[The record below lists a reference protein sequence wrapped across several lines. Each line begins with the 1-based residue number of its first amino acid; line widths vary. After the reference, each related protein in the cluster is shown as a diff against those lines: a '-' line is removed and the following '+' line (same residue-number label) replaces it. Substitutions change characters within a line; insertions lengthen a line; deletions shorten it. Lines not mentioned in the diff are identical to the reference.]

1 MCKFVQFEYMNL
13 ISRKLETEI
22 RRLIEFYP
30 VITITGPRQ
39 SGKTTLCRE
48 MFPEYAYTN
57 LEDPITRSQVIADP
71 RKFFD
76 LYPNGLIIDEAHHY
90 PDLFSFIQVTVDQ
103 DPKRR
108 FIITGSS
115 NFALLEKVTQSLAG
129 RTAVLTLLP
138 LSLHEL
144 GDRINNLSTDTLML
158 NGCYPAI
165 WSKNFPREDLYKNYY
180 STYIERDLRQIINLK
195 DISLFQIFIRLC
207 AGRIGTEFNA
217 SALSG
222 EVGVTVN
229 SIKSWLSV
237 LQASYIAY
245 SLPPYF
251 ENIGKRLVKSPKLY
265 FYDTGLVCYLLGI
278 ENEQQLA
285 VHPLRGAIFEN
296 MVVNEAIKNRLNKAK
311 DPNLYFYRDK
321 SQKEVDL
328 LHLKGNQIQAYEI
341 KSSQSYQKEYYKEID
356 YLKGILNDRLVKS
369 ALIYDGKDEMDSDEN
384 GAYNFRHFYLKE

>member
-1 MCKFVQFEYMNL
+1 MKL
-13 ISRKLETEI
+13 INRKIENEI

-39 SGKTTLCRE
+39 SGKTTLCHE
-48 MFPEYAYTN
+48 MFPDFAYVN
-57 LEDPITRSQVIADP
+57 LEDPIIRSQIVADP
-71 RKFFD
+71 RYFFD
-76 LYPNGLIIDEAHHY
+76 LYSSGLIIDEAHHY
-90 PDLFSFIQVTVDQ
+90 PDLFSFIQVIVDQ
-103 DPKRR
+103 YPERR

-144 GDRINNLSTDTLML
+144 GDMINHCSTDTLML

-165 WSKNFPREDLYKNYY
+165 WSKNFPRQDLYKNYY
-180 STYIERDLRQIINLK
+180 STYIERDIRQIINLK
-195 DISLFQIFIRLC
+195 DMNQFQVFIRLC

-217 SALSG
+217 SSLSG
-222 EVGVTVN
+222 EVGVTVAT
-229 SIKSWLSV
+229 IKSWLSV

-321 SQKEVDL
+321 SRKEVDL
-328 LHLKGNQIQAYEI
+328 LHVIGNQIQAYEI
-341 KSSQSYQKEYYKEID
+341 KSGKSYLKEYYKGIVYIKEIF
-356 YLKGILNDRLVKS
+356 KERIVKS
-369 ALIYDGKDEMDSDEN
+369 ALIYDGMDEIPSQEN
-384 GAYNFRHFYLKE
+384 GAYNFRHFYLGD

>member
-1 MCKFVQFEYMNL
+1 MKL
-13 ISRKLETEI
+13 INRKIETEI

-39 SGKTTLCRE
+39 SGKTTLCHE
-48 MFPEYAYTN
+48 MFPDFAYVN
-57 LEDPITRSQVIADP
+57 LEDPITRSQIMADP

-76 LYPNGLIIDEAHHY
+76 LYSSGLIIDEIHHY

-103 DPKRR
+103 YPERH

-129 RTAVLTLLP
+129 RTAILTLLP

-144 GDRINNLSTDTLML
+144 GERTNSCSADTLML

-180 STYIERDLRQIINLK
+180 YTYIERDIRQIINLK
-195 DISLFQIFIRLC
+195 DMNQFQVFIRLC

-217 SALSG
+217 SSLSG
-222 EVGVTVN
+222 EVGVTVAT
-229 SIKSWLSV
+229 IKSWLSV

-265 FYDTGLVCYLLGI
+265 FYDTGLTCYLLGI

-285 VHPLRGAIFEN
+285 VHPLRGVIFEN
-296 MVVNEAIKNRLNKAK
+296 MIVNEAIKNRLNRAK

-328 LHLKGNQIQAYEI
+328 LHLVGNQIQAYEI
-341 KSSQSYQKEYYKEID
+341 KSGKSYLKEYYKGIEYIKEIF
-356 YLKGILNDRLVKS
+356 KKRLVKS
-369 ALIYDGKDEMDSDEN
+369 ALIYDGMDEIQSEEN
-384 GAYNFRHFYLKE
+384 GAYNFRHFYLGD

>member
-1 MCKFVQFEYMNL
+1 MKL
-13 ISRKLETEI
+13 INRKIETEI

-30 VITITGPRQ
+30 VVTITGPRQ
-39 SGKTTLCRE
+39 SGKTTLCHE
-48 MFPEYAYTN
+48 MFPDFAYVN
-57 LEDPITRSQVIADP
+57 LEDPITRSQIMADP
-71 RKFFD
+71 RSFFD
-76 LYPNGLIIDEAHHY
+76 LHSSGLIIDEAHHY

-103 DPKRR
+103 YPERR

-144 GDRINNLSTDTLML
+144 GDIINHCSADKLML

-165 WSKNFPREDLYKNYY
+165 WSKNFPRQDLYKNYY
-180 STYIERDLRQIINLK
+180 STYIERDIRQIINLK
-195 DISLFQIFIRLC
+195 DMNQFQVFIRLC

-217 SALSG
+217 SSLSG
-222 EVGVTVN
+222 EVGVTVAT
-229 SIKSWLSV
+229 IKSWLSV

-278 ENEQQLA
+278 ESEQQLA
-285 VHPLRGAIFEN
+285 LHPLRGALFEN
-296 MVVNEAIKNRLNKAK
+296 MVVNEAVKNRLNRAK

-341 KSSQSYQKEYYKEID
+341 KSGKSYLKEYYKGIVYIKEIF
-356 YLKGILNDRLVKS
+356 KERIVKS
-369 ALIYDGKDEMDSDEN
+369 ALIYDGMDEIQSQEN
-384 GAYNFRHFYLKE
+384 GAYNFRHFYLGD

>member
-1 MCKFVQFEYMNL
+1 MKL
-13 ISRKLETEI
+13 INRKIETEI

-39 SGKTTLCRE
+39 SGKTTLCHE
-48 MFPEYAYTN
+48 MFPDFAYVN
-57 LEDPITRSQVIADP
+57 LEDPITRSQIMADP
-71 RKFFD
+71 RFFFD
-76 LYPNGLIIDEAHHY
+76 LYSSGLIIDEAHHY

-103 DPKRR
+103 YPERR

-144 GDRINNLSTDTLML
+144 GDLINHCSADTLML

-165 WSKNFPREDLYKNYY
+165 WSKNFPRQDLYKNYY
-180 STYIERDLRQIINLK
+180 STYIERDIRQIINLK
-195 DISLFQIFIRLC
+195 DMNQFQVFIRLC

-217 SALSG
+217 SSLSG
-222 EVGVTVN
+222 EVGVTVAT
-229 SIKSWLSV
+229 IKSWLSV

-311 DPNLYFYRDK
+311 EPNLYFYRDK

-328 LHLKGNQIQAYEI
+328 LHLTGDQIQAYEI
-341 KSSQSYQKEYYKEID
+341 KSGKSYLKEYYKGIVYIKEIF
-356 YLKGILNDRLVKS
+356 KERLVKS
-369 ALIYDGKDEMDSDEN
+369 ALIYDGMDEIPSQEN
-384 GAYNFRHFYLKE
+384 GAYNFRHFYLGD

>member
-1 MCKFVQFEYMNL
+1 MKL
-13 ISRKLETEI
+13 INRKIESEI

-39 SGKTTLCRE
+39 SGKTTLCHE
-48 MFPEYAYTN
+48 IFPDFAYVN
-57 LEDPITRSQVIADP
+57 LEDPITRSQIMADP

-76 LYPNGLIIDEAHHY
+76 LHSSGLIIDEAHHY

-103 DPKRR
+103 YSERR

-144 GDRINNLSTDTLML
+144 GNRIEGVSTDTLML

-165 WSKNFPREDLYKNYY
+165 WSRDVPPADLYKNYY
-180 STYIERDLRQIINLK
+180 STYLEIDVRQIINIK
-195 DISLFQIFIRLC
+195 DMNMFQTFIRLC
-207 AGRIGTEFNA
+207 AGRVGTEFNA
-217 SALSG
+217 SGLSG
-222 EVGVTVN
+222 EVGTTVKTI
-229 SIKSWLSV
+229 SSWLSV
-237 LQASYIAY
+237 LEASYIAY
-245 SLPPYF
+245 TLPPYY

-265 FYDTGLVCYLLGI
+265 FYDTGLICYLLGI
-278 ENEQQLA
+278 ENEQQLSA
-285 VHPLRGAIFEN
+285 HPLRGVIFEN
-296 MVVNEAIKNRLNKAK
+296 MVVNEAIKNRLNRAK

-328 LHLKGNQIQAYEI
+328 LHLTGFQLQAYEI
-341 KSSQSYQKEYYKEID
+341 KSGQSYHKEYYKGID
-356 YLKGILNDRLVKS
+356 YIKDIFKDRLTRS
-369 ALIYDGKDEMDSDEN
+369 ALIYDGKDEIQAEEN
-384 GAYNFRHFYLKE
+384 GAYNFRHFYLEN

>member
-1 MCKFVQFEYMNL
+1 MKL
-13 ISRKLETEI
+13 INRKIETEI

-39 SGKTTLCRE
+39 SGKTTLCHE
-48 MFPEYAYTN
+48 MFPDFAYVN
-57 LEDPITRSQVIADP
+57 LEDPITRSQIMADP
-71 RKFFD
+71 RFFFD
-76 LYPNGLIIDEAHHY
+76 LYSSGLIIDEAHHY

-103 DPKRR
+103 YPERR

-144 GDRINNLSTDTLML
+144 GDLINHYSADTLML

-165 WSKNFPREDLYKNYY
+165 WSKNFPRQDLYKNYY
-180 STYIERDLRQIINLK
+180 STYIERDIRQIINLK
-195 DISLFQIFIRLC
+195 DMNQFQVFIRLC

-217 SALSG
+217 SSLSG
-222 EVGVTVN
+222 EVGVTVAT
-229 SIKSWLSV
+229 IKSWLSV

-311 DPNLYFYRDK
+311 EPNLYFYRDK

-328 LHLKGNQIQAYEI
+328 LHLTGDQIQAYEI
-341 KSSQSYQKEYYKEID
+341 KSGKSYLKEYYKAIVYIKEIF
-356 YLKGILNDRLVKS
+356 KERLVKS
-369 ALIYDGKDEMDSDEN
+369 ALIYDGMDEIPSQEN
-384 GAYNFRHFYLKE
+384 GAYNFRHFYLGD

>member
-1 MCKFVQFEYMNL
+1 MNL

-341 KSSQSYQKEYYKEID
+341 KSSQSYQKEYYKGID

>member
-1 MCKFVQFEYMNL
+1 MKL
-13 ISRKLETEI
+13 INRKIETEI

-39 SGKTTLCRE
+39 SGKTTLCHE
-48 MFPEYAYTN
+48 MFPDFAYVN
-57 LEDPITRSQVIADP
+57 LEDPITRSQIMSDP

-76 LYPNGLIIDEAHHY
+76 LYSSGLIIDEAHHY
-90 PDLFSFIQVTVDQ
+90 PELFSFIQVTVDQ
-103 DPKRR
+103 YPERR

-144 GDRINNLSTDTLML
+144 GDRINSYSADTLML

-180 STYIERDLRQIINLK
+180 STYIERDIRQIINLK
-195 DISLFQIFIRLC
+195 DMNQFQVFIRLC

-217 SALSG
+217 SSLSG
-222 EVGVTVN
+222 EVGVTVAT
-229 SIKSWLSV
+229 IKSWLSV
-237 LQASYIAY
+237 LQASYIAF

-265 FYDTGLVCYLLGI
+265 FYDTGLICYLLGI

-285 VHPLRGAIFEN
+285 LHPLRGAIFEN

-328 LHLKGNQIQAYEI
+328 LHLVGNQIQAYEI
-341 KSSQSYQKEYYKEID
+341 KSGKSYLREYYKGID
-356 YLKGILNDRLVKS
+356 YIKEIFKQRLVKS
-369 ALIYDGKDEMDSDEN
+369 ALIYDGMDEIQSEEN
-384 GAYNFRHFYLKE
+384 GAYNFRHFYLGD